1 MKKILIEISFGELL
15 DKLSILEI
23 KREKITRNDS
33 LKLIEK
39 EYKILE
45 KIYKETLGIE
55 KFEKFFKELKKINLK
70 LWDIENEKRGCEK
83 EKNFGEKFIKLSRDV
98 HFMNDKRA
106 MVKLNINKISGS
118 NIEEVKEYTKY

>member
-23 KREKITRNDS
+23 KREKITRNES
-33 LKLIEK
+33 LKLIEN

-55 KFEKFFKELKKINLK
+55 KFEKFYKELKKINLK

-106 MVKLNINKISGS
+106 IVKLNINKISGS
-118 NIEEVKEYTKY
+118 NIGEVKEYTKY

>member
-23 KREKITRNDS
+23 KREKITRNES

-55 KFEKFFKELKKINLK
+55 KFEKFYKELKKINLK

-83 EKNFGEKFIKLSRDV
+83 EKNFGERFIKLSRDV

>member
-23 KREKITRNDS
+23 KREKITRNES

-55 KFEKFFKELKKINLK
+55 KFEKFYKELKKINLK

-106 MVKLNINKISGS
+106 MVKLNIIKIYGS

>member
-23 KREKITRNDS
+23 KREKITRNES

-55 KFEKFFKELKKINLK
+55 KFEKFYKELKKINLK

-118 NIEEVKEYTKY
+118 IIEEVKEYTKY

>member
-55 KFEKFFKELKKINLK
+55 KLEKFYKELKKINLK

>member
-55 KFEKFFKELKKINLK
+55 KFEKFYKELKKINLK

>member
-23 KREKITRNDS
+23 KRDKITRNDS

-55 KFEKFFKELKKINLK
+55 KFEKFYKELKKINLK

>member
-23 KREKITRNDS
+23 KREKITRNES

-55 KFEKFFKELKKINLK
+55 KFEKFYKELKKINLK

-106 MVKLNINKISGS
+106 MIKLNINKISGS

>member
-55 KFEKFFKELKKINLK
+55 KFEKFYKELKKINLK

-106 MVKLNINKISGS
+106 MVKLNINKISSS

>member
-23 KREKITRNDS
+23 KREKITRNES

-55 KFEKFFKELKKINLK
+55 KFEKFYKELKK
-70 LWDIENEKRGCEK
+70 
-83 EKNFGEKFIKLSRDV
+83 
-98 HFMNDKRA
+98 
-106 MVKLNINKISGS
+106 NKSKIMG
-118 NIEEVKEYTKY
+118 Y

>member
-83 EKNFGEKFIKLSRDV
+83 EKNFGERFIKLSRDV

-106 MVKLNINKISGS
+106 IVKLNINKISGS

>member
-55 KFEKFFKELKKINLK
+55 KFEKFYKELKKINLK

-83 EKNFGEKFIKLSRDV
+83 EKNFGENFIKLSRDV

>member
-23 KREKITRNDS
+23 KREKITRNES

-55 KFEKFFKELKKINLK
+55 KFEKFYKELKKINLK

-106 MVKLNINKISGS
+106 IVKLNINKISGS
-118 NIEEVKEYTKY
+118 NIGEVKEYTKY

>member
-23 KREKITRNDS
+23 KREKITRNES

-55 KFEKFFKELKKINLK
+55 KFEKFYKELKKINLK

-106 MVKLNINKISGS
+106 IVKLNINKISGS
-118 NIEEVKEYTKY
+118 NNGEVKEYTKY

>member
-23 KREKITRNDS
+23 KREKITRNES

-55 KFEKFFKELKKINLK
+55 KFEKFYKELKKINLK

>member
-23 KREKITRNDS
+23 KREKITRNES

-55 KFEKFFKELKKINLK
+55 KFEKFYKEVKKINLK